1 MAKTNDW
8 VATLLSNG
16 DNLSMQDI
24 IANGIT
30 PNNTAIQSEDYYKN
44 IDQVRA
50 KFTDENGNFDEVKYD
65 NFYRSALSTYNDY
78 ANGTFEKEMIQNM
91 AKDPFDW
98 TDPLN
103 TNRKNYSARVQVG
116 YNPDRRSMG
125 VGNLFEVGG
134 PSFSMR
140 EVAQANIARDEE
152 GNLLG

>member
-78 ANGTFEKEMIQNM
+78 ANGTFEKEMLQNM
-91 AKDPFDW
+91 AKDPFD
-98 TDPLN
+98 
-103 TNRKNYSARVQVG
+103 
-116 YNPDRRSMG
+116 
-125 VGNLFEVGG
+125 
-134 PSFSMR
+134 
-140 EVAQANIARDEE
+140 
-152 GNLLG
+152 